1 VQHDAM
7 KFTYTE
13 KMLESGLKRML
24 VALMEE
30 VKRGGESPEDAAKL
44 ILDLLSDGTLV
55 VMPRYLTADIEEA
68 MRKWPYHRSTGN
80 AEELRYKMAIESV
93 HG

>member
-1 VQHDAM
+1 M

-13 KMLESGLKRML
+13 KMLASGLKPML
-24 VALMEE
+24 IGLMEE

-44 ILDLLSDGTLV
+44 ILNLLSDGTLI
-55 VMPRYLTADIEEA
+55 VMPRDITVDMEAA
-68 MRKWPYHRSTGN
+68 MRKWPYHHLTGSS
-80 AEELRYKMAIESV
+80 EELRYRMAVESV